1 MPTIK
6 IFQIYYE
13 ESQHAH
19 LDEAFFPYDNS
30 KPSRDGEFEIGVLQ
44 DSYLAKNHYT
54 ADYAIAGP
62 AYILPPKAPMYFG
75 AAKTQSRKP

>member
-19 LDEAFFPYDNS
+19 LDEAFVPYDNS

-54 ADYAIAGP
+54 ADFTGFVSW
-62 AYILPPKAPMYFG
+62 KFTQ
-75 AAKTQSRKP
+75 KTGFPGKFFVDS